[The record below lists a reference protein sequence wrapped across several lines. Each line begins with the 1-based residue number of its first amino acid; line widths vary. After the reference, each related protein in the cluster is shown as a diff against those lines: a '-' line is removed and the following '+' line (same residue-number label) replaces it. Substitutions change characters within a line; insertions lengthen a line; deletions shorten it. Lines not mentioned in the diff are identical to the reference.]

1 MSVFLQALCLCVMGT
16 PPNGEAKLQ
25 PANRSTIPKCNPGWF
40 MFDFLL
46 VTMGVA
52 EAYVGIVSMACN
64 MPDGS

>member
-1 MSVFLQALCLCVMGT
+1 
-16 PPNGEAKLQ
+16 
-25 PANRSTIPKCNPGWF
+25 